1 MRDSQPLPGLLAE
14 VVGALIGTFGGRALR
29 GWLAKT
35 FANDHAAA
43 LVEDTMAL
51 LGAALVIVAVS

>member
-1 MRDSQPLPGLLAE
+1 LLAG